1 MSKKTRQVQV
11 GSVRI
16 GGGAPVSVQSMT
28 NTDTADVEKTLSQI
42 RALTV
47 AGADIVRVS
56 VYNEACADAVR
67 ALVDGSPVPL
77 VADIHFDYKL
87 AIKAVENGIHKLRIN
102 PGNIGGEKNVRI
114 LADCVKAHHIPVRI
128 GVNSGSVEKDILAK
142 YGGPTPQGMVESA
155 LAHAK
160 MLENCGFYDMVLSM
174 KASNVPDTVAAYR
187 LASAQCDYPLH
198 LGVTEAGLPE
208 QGKIKSAIGIGAL
221 LLDGIG
227 DTIRV
232 SLTEAPENEIPVAQ
246 LLVDHF
252 ARRSGVFSVKYPE
265 RYTPTRYCRRSDIQ
279 TPLIHSELPADWRV
293 IEALTENPT
302 AELRAAILSLDRV
315 DEPVAVCRRYE
326 DPTVEAVAVKAAAD
340 LGPLFLDGL
349 ADGIRIDAPHLS
361 EKEIAEIEL
370 MILQA
375 ARVRMSRTEYIA
387 CPSCGRTLY
396 DIEGTLAAIRAR
408 TSHLKNLK
416 IGVMGCIVNGP
427 GEMADADY
435 GYVGA
440 APGRITLYKGRT
452 VVEKNIPQEEA
463 LDRLVAL
470 IKANGDWAD
479 PENQPERP

>member
-198 LGVTEAGLPE
+198 LGVTEAGTE
-208 QGKIKSAIGIGAL
+208 YMGTIKSAAGIGGLLAL
-221 LLDGIG
+221 GVG

-232 SLTEAPENEIPVAQ
+232 SLTDDPVKEVYA
-246 LLVDHF
+246 
-252 ARRSGVFSVKYPE
+252 AK
-265 RYTPTRYCRRSDIQ
+265 
-279 TPLIHSELPADWRV
+279 
-293 IEALTENPT
+293 
-302 AELRAAILSLDRV
+302 AILK
-315 DEPVAVCRRYE
+315 AVGRAEEGINVVSC
-326 DPTVEAVAVKAAAD
+326 PT
-340 LGPLFLDGL
+340 
-349 ADGIRIDAPHLS
+349 
-361 EKEIAEIEL
+361 
-370 MILQA
+370 
-375 ARVRMSRTEYIA
+375 
-387 CPSCGRTLY
+387 CGRTRINLI
-396 DIEGTLAAIRAR
+396 DIAKEVEQRCQSIRGKKMKVA
-408 TSHLKNLK
+408 
-416 IGVMGCIVNGP
+416 VMGCVVNGP
-427 GEMADADY
+427 GEAREADLGIAGGD
-435 GYVGA
+435 GVGLIFRR
-440 APGRITLYKGRT
+440 GEIIKK
-452 VVEKNIPQEEA
+452 VPQEQLVDA
-463 LDRLVAL
+463 LMDEIAHYE
-470 IKANGDWAD
+470 G
-479 PENQPERP
+479 E